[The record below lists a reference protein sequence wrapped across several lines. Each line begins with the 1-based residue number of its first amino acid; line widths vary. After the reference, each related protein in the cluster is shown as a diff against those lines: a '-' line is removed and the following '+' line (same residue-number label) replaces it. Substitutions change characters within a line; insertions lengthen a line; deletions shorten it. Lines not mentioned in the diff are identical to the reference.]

1 MNTLRINNVDL
12 ACEVRGEGE
21 PLVLVHGAVGDLRSW
36 ENQMTSFA
44 TQYRVIAY
52 SRRWHY
58 PHTSG
63 IGDLP
68 YTPEVHVADLIA
80 LLRHHGPAHLVGHS
94 YGAAIC
100 AMMALQ
106 RPELVRSLV
115 LAEPS
120 LVSLLMSNPAGAT
133 ALAQAAAA
141 TALLPTLVRQN
152 QNERA
157 LREYLNVILGTGGF
171 DRLLPHVRAVM
182 YENLHT
188 LEPMLKGF
196 NDGLPFTVEHA
207 AKITAPTLLLGG
219 EQSPLLFR
227 LIMDELERFL
237 PNAQLITLPGVSH
250 GLHLENPK
258 AFNRAALDFLVPTA
272 LEPLAC

>member
-1 MNTLRINNVDL
+1 MNTFRINDFDL
-12 ACEVRGEGE
+12 ACEERGEGE

-36 ENQMTSFA
+36 ENQMASFA

-58 PHTSG
+58 PHSTG
-63 IGDLP
+63 IGDAR
-68 YTPEVHVADLIA
+68 YTLDVHVADLIA
-80 LLRHHGPAHLVGHS
+80 LVQHHGPAHLVGHS

-100 AMMALQ
+100 AMVALQ
-106 RPELVRSLV
+106 RPDLVRSLV

-120 LVSLLMSNPAGAT
+120 LVSLLMSNPVGAK
-133 ALAQAAAA
+133 ALAQVAAA
-141 TALLPTLVRQN
+141 TALVLMRVHQC
-152 QNERA
+152 QNERT
-157 LREYLNVILGTGGF
+157 LREYLNVILGDGGF
-171 DRLLPHVRAVM
+171 ERVPAHVRAVM

-196 NDGLPFTVEHA
+196 NTGLPFTVEQA
-207 AKITAPTLLLGG
+207 AKITAPALLLGG
-219 EQSPLLFR
+219 EQSPPLFR

-237 PNAQLITLPGVSH
+237 PNAQRVTLPGVSH